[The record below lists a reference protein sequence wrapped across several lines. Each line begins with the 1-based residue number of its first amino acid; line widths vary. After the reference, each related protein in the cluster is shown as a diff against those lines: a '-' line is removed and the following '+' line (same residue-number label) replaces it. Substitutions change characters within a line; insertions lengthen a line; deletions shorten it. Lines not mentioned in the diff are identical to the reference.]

1 MRNFLFLLFGGVLSF
16 CLNAYEVAFTNSL
29 IHVNG
34 VPDGWQLMGSGSVSM
49 LTQQPKKIDGES
61 GLGFS
66 FVSATGT
73 NILCTKEAV
82 IPSAEILCDNVSVRA
97 RVYLQKASAR
107 SDLFQIVISTNQWTS
122 YEVVGEPILLE
133 EKGRTVN
140 AWETIERNAKIIG
153 LSSCG
158 QDVSV
163 GILAGAGRY
172 TSKYGYLQFLSLGF
186 VAVATPQMV
195 AFETEGTK
203 VSSLTP
209 GETRTK
215 ITADVD
221 AYPTIGTGAVSI
233 SRVFC
238 VLDRNGITNTL
249 EMAQDGLSTRWTTV
263 APLTPVIEAGES
275 LKASVCVEYISDI
288 DTLGEKTEGVARE
301 QSSWVCIEGMKKGSV
316 WINEFT
322 PQKVEVCGTTNRVML
337 SGWALEL
344 MDKVSG
350 TTNCCAK
357 LLGIFDFSDNMIN
370 GVVGLETRE
379 LVWKDRSGVEVDA
392 STFVSGD
399 YILRLRNAAD
409 IVEHETVVTL
419 PLVGS
424 VGMTGYSPW
433 NGKEYDWTGT
443 ATGGIFSWGTIAV
456 PTLGAVNDGQGFKVP
471 LQTTTL
477 VVKTERQSSEVNQ
490 PLSYVTVVATGYGL
504 GNDTYADVPLSF
516 LDQSSDG
523 MATIRIEDCYSAT
536 PEGIEI
542 QLVANAFGWY
552 GMPKNIVVQN
562 GSVTT
567 NTFFLS
573 PTIASDD
580 FTGTALK
587 SFWKNENTLKWESVQ
602 YGENGVLR
610 LNTQSVWPGTAILR
624 CSNFLSPQ
632 GRRYASVSFDFM
644 NYKSSSSN
652 TDYFH
657 IELTT
662 NSSWNATSTIV
673 STPFLKNKRYPL
685 YGHQEW
691 YRYHTVFEIPEE
703 FSDAGEIWVR
713 LVGKSDGSTSSY
725 TTLDNLRIAFQDVAL
740 PTGLTRSIEVPVSGE
755 MPAFALDVVPQTTT
769 NGAVAEVSADLHLI
783 VNGVTNIVP
792 FVFAD
797 GTLTNALSL
806 VDGEAAAVPMT
817 LSAEALRAAR
827 GGPFLTG
834 DAVTYFAAVHYNSA
848 NGDTDPAKV
857 RETRYFPDNATTS
870 NINETAYWIVEGP
883 YGVSKDLS
891 ANTFTVTGD
900 ALSCIGAPTVTAEGV
915 RFTLHGYAEAGISSL
930 TVNLNGTD
938 YTPFEGLDT
947 NAQVRVTGAFE
958 LPTGLAANTD
968 YTVTISA
975 QDVNG
980 QALAPATFS
989 FTTLPEVTGATIAG
1003 VSTNEV
1009 KLTVSGA
1016 AAGYVVPS
1024 GWTQQGAATWTR
1036 QDGTPNAAFEA
1047 TVYGTNRLGQTSAVV
1062 DATPGHTHAAV
1073 ATRAPVI
1080 EKGVTTVAVRAGED
1094 YAASDDGNP
1103 EGTEYAVCVTTSAG
1117 VTNVVDVWKTLEAWR
1132 AQPETIAPPLLDLK
1146 AVNTFSFIT
1155 RNFDGF
1161 VTTNEAPVTAS
1172 CSFPL
1177 TAGFADGKAE
1187 QQAAPFGRVT
1197 FSLTFFDP
1205 AGSDGAT
1212 AEVAYR
1218 LGDGAWQRVCEP
1230 FAVAF
1235 ENLAATRALVWD
1247 AWTAVGKAPGEYP
1260 YSLRTRVVSG
1270 DRASEWTEVPG
1281 TLDFAPP
1288 ADLTVSGTPAPGA
1301 VTAERGYAF
1310 TLAARDTHAVSYSW
1324 TLDGV
1329 AGTGETVSGTA
1340 AQDGTH
1346 TLVVTATDALGNTG
1360 AAVTRTW
1367 TLDTTAP
1374 TAPVLSGAP
1383 ADGAFTNAKEV
1394 NLTAASEDATALTYH
1409 WTFNGKEMEVEGATL
1424 TATAQEG
1431 KNTASVYAT
1440 DAAGNTSP
1448 ATTWSWTV
1456 DTIPP
1461 TQPVLS
1467 GTAGVLTNVK
1477 EVNLTAV
1484 SEDATALAFHWT
1496 FNGVDATGP
1505 SLAGTAKEGANTVSV
1520 YATDAAGNVSP
1531 TTAWNWTLDTI
1542 PPQNLSIAGT
1552 PANGE
1557 KTKENAV
1564 NLTASAKDAN
1574 PLTYH
1579 WTFNGV
1585 DSTGSSL
1592 VGTAREGKNT
1602 ARVFAEDAA
1611 GNRCDAVTYTWTVDT
1626 EKPKN
1631 LALDGT
1637 PANGAV
1643 TKEPAFSFSAKA
1655 EDATALTY
1663 RWTLKTA
1670 AGTIMRTATGETF
1683 DGAIEEDGAYT
1694 VSVFA
1699 EDETG
1704 NESETA
1710 SRTWTVDRVAPRVAL
1725 ASETPESFNAAKA
1738 PLEVTVTFSEAVT
1751 DFTANAVMVE
1761 NGTVTEMEKLPA
1773 PEGEAEQE
1781 VYRVTIKPTEDGE
1794 VTCQIAAGVVADA
1807 AGNGNEV
1814 SEALTRTYDTT
1825 RPTVV
1830 LTSRMAT
1837 CFNAEKLVVTATF
1850 SEAVTGFT
1858 ADVVTVENG
1867 TVDAVEAV
1875 ADDENAYTVTITP
1888 ADEGKIVVEI
1898 GADQVADL
1906 AENKNA
1912 ASEKLTRTY
1921 DATSPTQPALSGVPE
1936 TPTNTKSF
1944 SLTATSEDV
1953 NAITFHWTLNG
1964 AESTGSTLTGTAQEG
1979 ANTASVYAEDAAGNR
1994 SETTT
1999 VNWTLDTTPPVLSLD
2014 GTPANGALTKENGV
2028 SLVARAT
2035 DATEVTF
2042 HWTFNEVV
2050 STGASLVG
2058 TAQEGVNEVSV
2069 YAEDAAGNRSE
2080 TMTRTWT
2087 LDTTPP
2093 TKPALTGVPKSLT
2106 NERAFSMA
2114 ATSKDANAL
2123 TYHWTFNG
2131 ATSVG
2136 ETFATAA
2143 QEGVNTVSVYAED
2156 AAGNVS
2162 QTTTC
2167 SWTLDT
2173 IAPQGLALTGTPDA
2187 VTKET
2192 AVNLT
2197 ASATDAHALTYHW
2210 TFNGVASEGATL
2222 TATAQEGVN
2231 TASVSATDAAGNRCD
2246 AVTYTWTVDT
2256 EKPTNL
2262 VLDGTPADG
2271 AVTNVTAFSFAASAE
2286 DATTLTYHWTLKS
2299 ATGEQT
2305 ATGETFSGAVE
2316 ADGSYTVSVCA
2327 EDEAGNVSDPETW
2340 TWTVDTEKP
2349 TVTLTSLDDKENDL
2363 YNAHDIFMVQV
2374 AFSEPVTD
2382 FTAESVTVEN
2392 GEVKE
2397 GGVVEVED
2405 AENTYLVTVT
2415 PTADGVVSVQ
2425 IAADAVTDRA
2435 GNGNEASDVRTR
2447 TYDITPPT
2455 VTRFVAQDAILD
2467 EKNNLLDVTV
2477 TFSEPVTN
2485 FTAESVTVVN
2495 CDVRAVR
2502 EDGENTYLFTVVPIK
2517 NGTCSVQIADG
2528 AVADAAG
2535 NGNVASA
2542 VETRIYDTEVP
2553 TKPVISGTPVNGATV
2568 GTRAFSLVADATDDA
2583 SGVKVFRWY
2592 INGTRV
2598 QIIGKNTLTSEG
2610 RESLIHEG
2618 VNTVTVEVRDATPSH
2633 WSEMSETYTWT
2644 YEPGATA
2651 GDVAFGG
2658 DVRIKVD
2665 AETGK
2670 TNSVSFA
2677 AVAFKPGATCTFTL
2691 AGFEA
2696 STQDITDLQM
2706 WLVVCETLGGT
2717 PWRVP
2722 VSETA
2727 RFDAATGA
2735 LTVTLPP
2742 EATLKKPDGEPYSS
2756 FFILGIDNKDTA
2768 E

>member
-1 MRNFLFLLFGGVLSF
+1 MRKFCSLISFLLALA
-16 CLNAYEVAFTNSL
+16 LYAYEATFTASPSSGGG
-29 IHVNG
+29 I
-34 VPDGWQLMGSGSVSM
+34 PDGWRKIGDGTVKLFAP
-49 LTQQPKKIDGES
+49 QPYDIGGEK
-61 GLGFS
+61 GYRFAFG
-66 FVSATGT
+66 SATGT
-73 NILCTKEAV
+73 NILCTSSAV
-82 IPSAEILCDNVSVRA
+82 IKSGDIHCDNVSA
-97 RVYLQKASAR
+97 HLRVYLQSESVR
-107 SDLFQIVISTNQWTS
+107 SDLFQIVISTNNFEGNS
-122 YEVVGEPILLE
+122 YEPIGEPIMLE
-133 EKGRTVN
+133 ERGRTVDE
-140 AWETIERNAKIIG
+140 WVTLERTTRIEG
-153 LSSCG
+153 LSSSG
-158 QDVSV
+158 KDVSV
-163 GILAGAGRY
+163 GILAGAGGY
-172 TSKYGYLQFLSLGF
+172 TSKSGYLQFLKLDF
-186 VAVATPQMV
+186 VAVATPRNV
-195 AFETEGTK
+195 HVEVDGKE
-203 VSSLTP
+203 VSSLMP
-209 GETRTK
+209 GECR
-215 ITADVD
+215 ADVVAD
-221 AYPTIGTGAVSI
+221 IETYPASGEGAVELSKV
-233 SRVFC
+233 SC
-238 VLDRNGITNTL
+238 VLDRNGERNKVD
-249 EMAQDGLSTRWTTV
+249 MMRDGESTRWRCAV
-263 APLTPVIEAGES
+263 PAPAIEAGES
-275 LKASVCVEYISDI
+275 LRVSVCTEYTSTI
-288 DTLGEKTEGVARE
+288 DTLGEKMEGFARE
-301 QSSWVCIEGMKKGSV
+301 QSPWVCVTGAKLGSV
-316 WINEFT
+316 WVNEFT
-322 PQKVEVCGTTNRVML
+322 LDTVELCGTTNRVMR
-337 SGWALEL
+337 SGWSLVL
-344 MDKVSG
+344 SDKATG
-350 TTNCCAK
+350 TTNCCAD
-357 LLGIFDFSDNMIN
+357 LSGTFDFTTNTIN
-370 GVVGLETRE
+370 GVVGLETRMLAWRGTE
-379 LVWKDRSGVEVDA
+379 GTPIDWSSMAEGVYV
-392 STFVSGD
+392 V
-399 YILRLRNAAD
+399 RLRNPAG
-409 IVEHETVVTL
+409 IVEHQAVVTY
-419 PLVGS
+419 PLAGS
-424 VGMTGYSPW
+424 VGMVGYAAWPVED
-433 NGKEYDWTGT
+433 GLGYDWTGT
-443 ATGGIFSWGTIAV
+443 ATGVVFDWKPLPSPSFGM
-456 PTLGAVNDGQGFKVP
+456 VNDGQGFKVP
-471 LQTTTL
+471 VWAKL
-477 VVKTERQSSEVNQ
+477 VVKTEMPGNEANV
-490 PLSYVTVVATGYGL
+490 PLSYATVNAVGRGLRNDADVDVPMTFSEQSLDGVATIVIT
-504 GNDTYADVPLSF
+504 NCF
-516 LDQSSDG
+516 
-523 MATIRIEDCYSAT
+523 SAT
-536 PEGIEI
+536 PDGIALDLETS
-542 QLVANAFGWY
+542 AFGWQ
-552 GMPKNIVVQN
+552 GMPTNLVVRTGSETNADFLLVPMVAEDDFSGVQLNGFWANTGSLVWRRVLQN
-562 GSVTT
+562 GDGCLRLDTRAT
-567 NTFFLS
+567 NSGEAILECSNTLS
-573 PTIASDD
+573 PR
-580 FTGTALK
+580 GHRYVAL
-587 SFWKNENTLKWESVQ
+587 
-602 YGENGVLR
+602 
-610 LNTQSVWPGTAILR
+610 
-624 CSNFLSPQ
+624 
-632 GRRYASVSFDFM
+632 SFDFM
-644 NYKSSSSN
+644 NYQSSSAN
-652 TDYFH
+652 VDHFH

-662 NSSWNATSTIV
+662 NANWGATGTIV
-673 STPFLKNKRYPL
+673 STPVLKNKRSPL
-685 YGHQEW
+685 YGHNEW
-691 YRYHTVFEIPEE
+691 YGYQTVFEMPEGFAE
-703 FSDAGEIWVR
+703 SGEIRVR
-713 LVGKSDGSTSSY
+713 LVCDSDGGTSSY

-769 NGAVAEVSADLHLI
+769 NGAVAEVSADLHLV

-792 FVFAD
+792 FAFAD

-806 VDGEAAAVPMT
+806 VDGETAAVPMT

-857 RETRYFPDNATTS
+857 YETRYFPDNATTS

-1016 AAGYVVPS
+1016 AAGYVVPA
-1024 GWTQQGAATWTR
+1024 GWTQQGTATWTR

-1047 TVYGTNRLGQTSAVV
+1047 TVYGTNRLGQASAVV

-1073 ATRAPVI
+1073 ATRAPVV
-1080 EKGVTTVAVRAGED
+1080 EKGVTTVTVRAGED

-1103 EGTEYAVCVTTSAG
+1103 EGTAYAVCVTTSAG

-1132 AQPETIAPPLLDLK
+1132 AQPETVAAPVLDLE

-1187 QQAAPFGRVT
+1187 QKMDGTVAL
-1197 FSLTFFDP
+1197 SLTFFDP

-1230 FAVAF
+1230 FAIAF

-1260 YSLRTRVVSG
+1260 YSLRTQVVSG
-1270 DRASEWTEVPG
+1270 DRASEWAEVSG

-1360 AAVTRTW
+1360 AAVTHTW

-1409 WTFNGKEMEVEGATL
+1409 WTFNGKEMEGEGATF

-1431 KNTASVYAT
+1431 ANTASVYAT

-1484 SEDATALAFHWT
+1484 SEDATALAYHWT

-1557 KTKENAV
+1557 KTKGNAV
-1564 NLTASAKDAN
+1564 ALTASAKDAN

-1585 DSTGSSL
+1585 DSTGASL

-1626 EKPKN
+1626 EKPNN

-1643 TKEPAFSFSAKA
+1643 TKESAFSFSAKA

-1704 NESETA
+1704 NASETA

-1751 DFTANAVMVE
+1751 DFTADAVTVE
-1761 NGTVTEMEKLPA
+1761 NGTVTGMEKLPA

-1837 CFNAEKLVVTATF
+1837 CFNEEKLVVTATF
-1850 SEAVTGFT
+1850 SEEVTGFT

-1875 ADDENAYTVTITP
+1875 ADAENAYTVTITP
-1888 ADEGKIVVEI
+1888 VAEGEIVVEI

-1953 NAITFHWTLNG
+1953 NAIIFHWTLNG
-1964 AESTGSTLTGTAQEG
+1964 VESTGPTLTGTAQEG

-2042 HWTFNEVV
+2042 HWTFNGVE
-2050 STGASLVG
+2050 SSGAALTG
-2058 TAQEGVNEVSV
+2058 TAREGANEVSV

-2131 ATSVG
+2131 TTSVG
-2136 ETFATAA
+2136 ETFAAVA

-2173 IAPQGLALTGTPDA
+2173 TAPQGLSIAGRPAA
-2187 VTKET
+2187 VTKENG
-2192 AVNLT
+2192 VNLT

-2210 TFNGVASEGATL
+2210 TFNGVVSEGATL

-2231 TASVSATDAAGNRCD
+2231 TVRVFAEDAAGNRCD
-2246 AVTYTWTVDT
+2246 AVTYTWMVDT
-2256 EKPTNL
+2256 AKPTNL
-2262 VLDGTPADG
+2262 VLGGTPANG
-2271 AVTNVTAFSFAASAE
+2271 AVTNVTVFGFSAKAE

-2316 ADGSYTVSVCA
+2316 ADGAYTVSVSA
-2327 EDEAGNVSDPETW
+2327 EDAAGNVSDPVSW
-2340 TWTVDTEKP
+2340 KWTVDTVKP

-2382 FTAESVTVEN
+2382 FTADAVMVEN

-2425 IAADAVTDRA
+2425 IAADAVTDQA
-2435 GNGNEASDVRTR
+2435 GNGNKASDMRTR
-2447 TYDITPPT
+2447 TYDITPPK
-2455 VTRFVAQDAILD
+2455 VTRFVVPNAILD
-2467 EKNNLLDVTV
+2467 EKNNSLEVTV
-2477 TFSEPVTN
+2477 TFSESVTN

-2495 CDVRAVR
+2495 CEVNAVR
-2502 EDGENTYLFTVVPIK
+2502 EDGGNTYLFTVVPIK
-2517 NGTCSVQIADG
+2517 NGTYSVQIADG

-2553 TKPVISGTPVNGATV
+2553 TKPVISGTPANGATV

-2610 RESLIHEG
+2610 RENLIHEG

-2644 YEPGATA
+2644 YEPDATT

-2670 TNSVSFA
+2670 TNSVRFA
-2677 AVAFKPGATCTFTL
+2677 AVAFKPGAACTFTL
-2691 AGFEA
+2691 NGFEA

-2717 PWRVP
+2717 PWHVQ
-2722 VSETA
+2722 VDKAA

>member
-1 MRNFLFLLFGGVLSF
+1 MLGRTYLLAMVLTCFCAFQRLF
-16 CLNAYEVAFTNSL
+16 AYTEDFSSAAYDGN
-29 IHVNG
+29 
-34 VPDGWQLMGSGSVSM
+34 VPSGWALKWTGAAYATLTSTQPLAPSGEEN
-49 LTQQPKKIDGES
+49 ES
-61 GLGFS
+61 GLGVNFYN
-66 FVSATGT
+66 ATKANLLYRT
-73 NILCTKEAV
+73 AKIDDPLVCDTILAQLRIYVTPKDEKVDA
-82 IPSAEILCDNVSVRA
+82 
-97 RVYLQKASAR
+97 
-107 SDLFQIVISTNQWTS
+107 FQIVVSTNEWAS
-122 YEVVGEPILLE
+122 YETVGRPIAME
-133 EKGRTVN
+133 DDRGS
-140 AWETIERNAKIIG
+140 AGWETYSRKLTLDG
-153 LSSCG
+153 LARTSPN
-158 QDVSV
+158 VYV
-163 GILAGAGRY
+163 GVLLNPAGRSHD
-172 TSKYGYLQFLSLGF
+172 TGYVHSLELNTVAAATPTDICLKRDGAAVNDLAPGEDK
-186 VAVATPQMV
+186 VAV
-195 AFETEGTK
+195 
-203 VSSLTP
+203 
-209 GETRTK
+209 
-215 ITADVD
+215 
-221 AYPTIGTGAVSI
+221 
-233 SRVFC
+233 
-238 VLDRNGITNTL
+238 
-249 EMAQDGLSTRWTTV
+249 
-263 APLTPVIEAGES
+263 
-275 LKASVCVEYISDI
+275 SVCVSPDPTDER
-288 DTLGEKTEGVARE
+288 LALEGVYGVVVRNGVVSTNKLTRVEGTDEYVGPVLVPALDAGETLRISAYSKYASTLPTAGALHE
-301 QSSWVCIEGMKKGSV
+301 DDGYAYEEADSSVSYSVGKLGSV
-316 WINEFT
+316 WINELSA
-322 PQKVEVCGTTNRVML
+322 ERLEIGGTTNRVMS
-337 SGWALEL
+337 SGWTLVVSDGGHVACRAEL
-344 MDKVSG
+344 G
-350 TTNCCAK
+350 AA
-357 LLGIFDFSDNMIN
+357 FDFTTNMIN
-370 GVVGLETRE
+370 GVVGIDVRD
-379 LVWKDRSGVEVDA
+379 LVWR
-392 STFVSGD
+392 GD
-399 YILRLRNAAD
+399 
-409 IVEHETVVTL
+409 TL
-419 PLVGS
+419 PADRPVS
-424 VGMTGYSPW
+424 VSLCNSQGIAEHTVEMLFSDRAVMGFTGYAPW
-433 NGKEYDWTGT
+433 PETGLCHDWTGT
-443 ATGGIFSWGTIAV
+443 AMGGVFAWGALAETSFGSPNA
-456 PTLGAVNDGQGFKVP
+456 GQGFNVP
-471 LQTTTL
+471 VSVTL
-477 VVKTERQSSEVNQ
+477 TVKTTDGSGEEAVPISHA
-490 PLSYVTVVATGYGL
+490 TVVATVADFVNATTPGVTTNVTAVSEDGVATL
-504 GNDTYADVPLSF
+504 RLDGWSPSTNDIRVVLS
-516 LDQSSDG
+516 G
-523 MATIRIEDCYSAT
+523 T
-536 PEGIEI
+536 
-542 QLVANAFGWY
+542 AFGWTCVEEK
-552 GMPKNIVVQN
+552 GVVLAD
-562 GSVTT
+562 GCPRTVPLA
-567 NTFFLS
+567 FV
-573 PTIASDD
+573 PTVAFDD
-580 FTGTALK
+580 FSEFSGYWSNLGK
-587 SFWKNENTLKWESVQ
+587 LKWEVASVNDD
-602 YGENGVLR
+602 GEVRKVLR
-610 LNTQSVWPGTAILR
+610 VNTYSVTSGKGILKCENYLSAHGRSMCSLAFDYRNTVDTYVPHDDFSVLISTNANFEGTV
-624 CSNFLSPQ
+624 LSSP
-632 GRRYASVSFDFM
+632 ALS
-644 NYKSSSSN
+644 
-652 TDYFH
+652 
-657 IELTT
+657 
-662 NSSWNATSTIV
+662 
-673 STPFLKNKRYPL
+673 NKRPE
-685 YGHQEW
+685 YGNREW
-691 YRYHTVFEIPEE
+691 YRYWAVFELPNE
-703 FSDAGEIWVR
+703 FSDAPELWIELLCVSQYR
-713 LVGKSDGSTSSY
+713 THTY
-725 TTLDNLRIAFQDVAL
+725 TYVDNLRIAFQDVAL

-755 MPAFALDVVPQTTT
+755 MPAFAFDVVPQTTT
-769 NGAVAEVSADLHLI
+769 NGAVAEVSADLHLV

-792 FVFAD
+792 FAFAD
-797 GTLTNALSL
+797 GTLTNALSR

-817 LSAEALRAAR
+817 LSAEALKTAL

-848 NGDTDPAKV
+848 NGDADPAKV
-857 RETRYFPDNATTS
+857 YETRYFPDNATTS
-870 NINETAYWIVEGP
+870 NINETTYWIVEGP

-900 ALSCIGAPTVTAEGV
+900 ALSCIGAPTVTTEGV

-1062 DATPGHTHAAV
+1062 DATLGHTHAAV
-1073 ATRAPVI
+1073 ATRAPVV
-1080 EKGVTTVAVRAGED
+1080 EKGVTTVTVRAPDG
-1094 YAASDDGNP
+1094 YTASDDGNP
-1103 EGTEYAVCVTTSAG
+1103 EGTAYAVCVTTSTG

-1132 AQPETIAPPLLDLK
+1132 EQPETVAAPILDLK

-1704 NESETA
+1704 NASETA

-1751 DFTANAVMVE
+1751 DFTADAVTVE

-1964 AESTGSTLTGTAQEG
+1964 VESTGPTLTGTAQEG
-1979 ANTASVYAEDAAGNR
+1979 VNTASVYAEDAAGNR

-2106 NERAFSMA
+2106 NEKAFSMA

-2173 IAPQGLALTGTPDA
+2173 IAPQGLSIAGRPAA
-2187 VTKET
+2187 VTKENG
-2192 AVNLT
+2192 VNLT

-2256 EKPTNL
+2256 EKPKNL

-2327 EDEAGNVSDPETW
+2327 EDEAGNLSDPETW

-2467 EKNNLLDVTV
+2467 EKNNSLDVTV

-2633 WSEMSETYTWT
+2633 WSEMSEPYMWT
-2644 YEPGATA
+2644 YEPDATT

-2670 TNSVSFA
+2670 TNSVYFA

>member
-1 MRNFLFLLFGGVLSF
+1 MQMGEMEAPLSY
-16 CLNAYEVAFTNSL
+16 A
-29 IHVNG
+29 
-34 VPDGWQLMGSGSVSM
+34 
-49 LTQQPKKIDGES
+49 
-61 GLGFS
+61 
-66 FVSATGT
+66 
-73 NILCTKEAV
+73 
-82 IPSAEILCDNVSVRA
+82 
-97 RVYLQKASAR
+97 
-107 SDLFQIVISTNQWTS
+107 
-122 YEVVGEPILLE
+122 
-133 EKGRTVN
+133 TVN
-140 AWETIERNAKIIG
+140 AVGYG
-153 LSSCG
+153 LNNDASMT
-158 QDVSV
+158 
-163 GILAGAGRY
+163 GRI
-172 TSKYGYLQFLSLGF
+172 TFSDQSKDG
-186 VAVATPQMV
+186 VATIR
-195 AFETEGTK
+195 F
-203 VSSLTP
+203 
-209 GETRTK
+209 
-215 ITADVD
+215 
-221 AYPTIGTGAVSI
+221 
-233 SRVFC
+233 
-238 VLDRNGITNTL
+238 
-249 EMAQDGLSTRWTTV
+249 
-263 APLTPVIEAGES
+263 
-275 LKASVCVEYISDI
+275 
-288 DTLGEKTEGVARE
+288 
-301 QSSWVCIEGMKKGSV
+301 
-316 WINEFT
+316 
-322 PQKVEVCGTTNRVML
+322 
-337 SGWALEL
+337 
-344 MDKVSG
+344 
-350 TTNCCAK
+350 TNCCSVA
-357 LLGIFDFSDNMIN
+357 SDEIS
-370 GVVGLETRE
+370 LD
-379 LVWKDRSGVEVDA
+379 LSA
-392 STFVSGD
+392 S
-399 YILRLRNAAD
+399 
-409 IVEHETVVTL
+409 
-419 PLVGS
+419 
-424 VGMTGYSPW
+424 
-433 NGKEYDWTGT
+433 
-443 ATGGIFSWGTIAV
+443 
-456 PTLGAVNDGQGFKVP
+456 
-471 LQTTTL
+471 
-477 VVKTERQSSEVNQ
+477 
-490 PLSYVTVVATGYGL
+490 
-504 GNDTYADVPLSF
+504 
-516 LDQSSDG
+516 
-523 MATIRIEDCYSAT
+523 
-536 PEGIEI
+536 
-542 QLVANAFGWY
+542 AFGWY
-552 GMPKNIVVQN
+552 GLPKKLLVRNNSVV
-562 GSVTT
+562 T
-567 NTFFLS
+567 NEFLLTA
-573 PTIASDD
+573 TIAADD
-580 FTGTALK
+580 FTGEALNEFWNCKGDLTWDIGHVDGDGFLRLYSSMTYAGTALL
-587 SFWKNENTLKWESVQ
+587 E
-602 YGENGVLR
+602 
-610 LNTQSVWPGTAILR
+610 
-624 CSNFLSPQ
+624 CSNFLAPR
-632 GRRYASVSFDFM
+632 GRNLVSVSFDFM
-644 NYKSSSSN
+644 NQNSGSSN
-652 TDYFH
+652 LDHFRV
-657 IELTT
+657 ELTT
-662 NSSWNATSTIV
+662 NKTWKADTIV
-673 STPFLKNKRYPL
+673 TPTLVSNRSPL
-685 YGHQEW
+685 YGNQVW
-691 YRYHTVFEIPEE
+691 YKYQTVFEMPRG
-703 FSDAGEIWVR
+703 FSDADEVWVR
-713 LVGKSDGSTSSY
+713 LVCDSDGWTMAY
-725 TTLDNLRIAFQDVAL
+725 TAVDNLRIAFQDVAL
-740 PTGLTRSIEVPVSGE
+740 PTGLMRSIEVPVSGE

-769 NGAVAEVSADLHLI
+769 NGAVAEVSADLHLV

-792 FVFAD
+792 FAFAD

-817 LSAEALRAAR
+817 LSAEALRAAL

-870 NINETAYWIVEGP
+870 NINETTYWIVEGP

-1062 DATPGHTHAAV
+1062 DATLGHTHAAV
-1073 ATRAPVI
+1073 ATRAPVV
-1080 EKGVTTVAVRAGED
+1080 EKGVTTVTVHAPDG
-1094 YAASDDGNP
+1094 YTASDDGNP
-1103 EGTEYAVCVTTSAG
+1103 EGTAYAVCVTTSAG

-1132 AQPETIAPPLLDLK
+1132 AQPETVAAPILDLE
-1146 AVNTFSFIT
+1146 AENTFSFIT

-1161 VTTNEAPVTAS
+1161 VTTNEAPVTAA
-1172 CSFPL
+1172 CRFPL
-1177 TAGFADGKAE
+1177 TVDFADGKAE
-1187 QQAAPFGRVT
+1187 QKMDGTVAL
-1197 FSLTFFDP
+1197 SLTFFDP

-1230 FAVAF
+1230 FAIAF

-1270 DRASEWTEVPG
+1270 DRASEWAEVSG

-1360 AAVTRTW
+1360 AAVMHTW

-1409 WTFNGKEMEVEGATL
+1409 WTFNGKEMEGEGATF

-1431 KNTASVYAT
+1431 ANTASVYAT
-1440 DAAGNTSP
+1440 DAAGNKSP
-1448 ATTWSWTV
+1448 TTTWSWTV

-1484 SEDATALAFHWT
+1484 SEDATALAYHWT
-1496 FNGVDATGP
+1496 FNGATHEGAT
-1505 SLAGTAKEGANTVSV
+1505 LTATAKEGENEACV
-1520 YATDAAGNVSP
+1520 YATDAAGNKSP
-1531 TTAWNWTLDTI
+1531 TTTWRWTLDTI

-1663 RWTLKTA
+1663 RWTLKTS

-1704 NESETA
+1704 NASETA

-1738 PLEVTVTFSEAVT
+1738 PLAVTVTFSEAVT
-1751 DFTANAVMVE
+1751 DFTADAVTVE
-1761 NGTVTEMEKLPA
+1761 NGTVTGMEKLPA

-1850 SEAVTGFT
+1850 SEEVTGFT

-1953 NAITFHWTLNG
+1953 NAIIFHWTLNG
-1964 AESTGSTLTGTAQEG
+1964 VESTGSTLTGTAQEG

-1999 VNWTLDTTPPVLSLD
+1999 VTWTLDTTPPVLSLD

-2028 SLVARAT
+2028 NLTASAT

-2042 HWTFNEVV
+2042 HWTFN
-2050 STGASLVG
+2050 GAESSGAALAG
-2058 TAQEGVNEVSV
+2058 TAREGANEVSV

-2106 NERAFSMA
+2106 NEKAFSMA

-2136 ETFATAA
+2136 ETFAAVA

-2173 IAPQGLALTGTPDA
+2173 TAPQGLSIAGRPAA
-2187 VTKET
+2187 VTKENG
-2192 AVNLT
+2192 VNLT

-2210 TFNGVASEGATL
+2210 TFNGVVSEGATL

-2231 TASVSATDAAGNRCD
+2231 TVRVFAEDAAGNRCD

-2256 EKPTNL
+2256 EKPKNL

-2299 ATGEQT
+2299 ATDERT
-2305 ATGETFSGAVE
+2305 ATSAAFDGAVE
-2316 ADGSYTVSVCA
+2316 ADGAYTVSVSA
-2327 EDEAGNVSDPETW
+2327 EDAAGNVSDPVSW
-2340 TWTVDTEKP
+2340 KWTVDTVKP

-2382 FTAESVTVEN
+2382 FTADAVMVEN

-2425 IAADAVTDRA
+2425 IAADAVTDQA

-2447 TYDITPPT
+2447 TYDITPPK
-2455 VTRFVAQDAILD
+2455 VTRFVVPNAILD
-2467 EKNNLLDVTV
+2467 EKNNSLEVTV
-2477 TFSEPVTN
+2477 TFSESVTN

-2495 CDVRAVR
+2495 CEVNAVR

-2528 AVADAAG
+2528 AVADVAG

-2553 TKPVISGTPVNGATV
+2553 TKPVISGTPANGATV

-2610 RESLIHEG
+2610 RENLIHEG
-2618 VNTVTVEVRDATPSH
+2618 ENTVTVEVRDATPSH

-2651 GDVAFGG
+2651 GDVEFGG

-2670 TNSVSFA
+2670 TNSVRFA
-2677 AVAFKPGATCTFTL
+2677 AVAFKPGAACTFTL
-2691 AGFEA
+2691 NGFEA
-2696 STQDITDLQM
+2696 STQDIADLQM

-2717 PWRVP
+2717 PWHVQ
-2722 VSETA
+2722 VNEAA

-2742 EATLKKPDGEPYSS
+2742 EATLKKPDGEPYKSL
-2756 FFILGIDNKDTA
+2756 FILGIDNKDTA